1 MSLLK
6 KGSYA
11 KSQSPGSR
19 QSGLCAESNG
29 FSSGTE
35 GLTSGSDRLCAE
47 SLLTQLSAKEPSSG
61 PLVSSV
67 PRAESPAL
75 GTGVGPTSVR
85 GHPMPRLCRE
95 PPTGSQQISAD
106 LSSMPRAFSMTLG
119 TGVGPATHA
128 VSCEWPC
135 DES

>member
-1 MSLLK
+1 MPRAKAQALGK
-6 KGSYA
+6 AGSVPRA
-11 KSQSPGSR
+11 MASA
-19 QSGLCAESNG
+19 L
-29 FSSGTE
+29 GTA
-35 GLTSGSDRLCAE
+35 GLTGGPDRLCAE

-75 GTGVGPTSVR
+75 GTGVGPTSDR

-95 PPTGSQQISAD
+95 PPTGSRQIF
-106 LSSMPRAFSMTLG
+106 LLC